1 MTPLRDRVLAAL
13 SREGKPVSV
22 RELIRRLDLGKP
34 SRSELTDL
42 LRRLI
47 ADGEVVNIRGGR
59 VGLPSRMNLVV
70 GRLTCNPAGYGFVI
84 PEAAKGRGEDVYVS
98 AVNMKEALHG
108 DRVVA
113 RIERRTPKGP
123 EGRIIRVLER
133 GLQRIV
139 GRYAD
144 DGRFGGHVVPFD
156 KRVLHELFIPPG
168 DNEGARPGEMV
179 SAEITRP
186 PTATRNPSGR
196 VLQVLGRLEDPGVDL
211 KVVMAKYELPDA
223 FPAEVE
229 EEAVSVASE
238 PGEAEIRGRT
248 DFRSW
253 TTVTIDPETA
263 RDHDDAVAIERAP
276 NGHWRLAVHIADVS
290 DGARPGE
297 MVSAEITRPPTATR
311 NPSGRVLQVLGRL
324 EDPGVDLKVVMAK
337 YELPDAFP
345 AEVEEEAVSVAS
357 EPGEAEIRGRTD
369 FRSWTTVTIDPETAR
384 DHDDAVAIE
393 RAPNGHW
400 RLAVHIADVSDY
412 VRPGTA
418 LDQEAYLRGTSVYF
432 PDRVVPML
440 PHALSSNVCSLL
452 EGKDRL
458 TQSAVLELD
467 AKGHVRKAEFHDG
480 VIRSAARLTYQQ
492 VQAIVDG
499 DADERRRHA
508 PLVGMLQDMDAL
520 AKLMRKRRYER
531 GSLDFDLPEPKL
543 VLGASG
549 QMTGIVATERLDSMR
564 LVEEFMLAAN
574 EAVAA
579 KLSKAGMPA
588 LFRIHEQPDPER
600 VEEFA
605 ELVASFGYRVPA
617 NLEAIRPQDFQLVL
631 RQIEGKPEEKLVS
644 YLLLRTMKLAR
655 YHEENLGHFGLATEM
670 YAHFTSPIRRY
681 PDLVVHRALRTL
693 RQGQAEG
700 RLQLPADL
708 SEMGRHL
715 SEMERRATE
724 AERELVEWKKVRFMT
739 DKLGEVYQGYVTGVQ
754 AFGLFVELE
763 EIYVQG
769 LVHVSSMTDDY
780 YRFDE
785 RAHALKGE
793 NRRQAYRLGD
803 KVEVQVVRV
812 DLERRTIDF
821 ALVDVLRRSAAGA
834 RKGRPARSP
843 APRRGGRVSGRT
855 GRRR

>member
-1 MTPLRDRVLAAL
+1 MLASASVGSSPTSGIYKTPFDDSSALTPLRDNVLAVL
-13 SREGKPVSV
+13 SHEGKPVSV
-22 RELIRRLDLGKP
+22 RELVRRLDLDRH
-34 SRSELTDL
+34 SRPELTEL

-47 ADGEVVNIRGGR
+47 ADGEVVQIRGGR

-70 GRLTCNPAGYGFVI
+70 GRLTCNPAGYGFVV
-84 PEAAKGRGEDVYVS
+84 PEKAQGRGGDVYVS

-113 RIERRTPKGP
+113 RIERHTPKGP
-123 EGRIIRVLER
+123 EGSIIRVLER

-139 GRYAD
+139 GRYED

-223 FPAEVE
+223 FPPEVE
-229 EEAVSVASE
+229 AEAESVAQE
-238 PGEAEIRGRT
+238 VGEDEIRGRT
-248 DFRSW
+248 DLRSW

-263 RDHDDAVAIERAP
+263 RDHDDAVAIERLP

-290 DGARPGE
+290 
-297 MVSAEITRPPTATR
+297 
-311 NPSGRVLQVLGRL
+311 
-324 EDPGVDLKVVMAK
+324 
-337 YELPDAFP
+337 
-345 AEVEEEAVSVAS
+345 
-357 EPGEAEIRGRTD
+357 
-369 FRSWTTVTIDPETAR
+369 
-384 DHDDAVAIE
+384 H
-393 RAPNGHW
+393 
-400 RLAVHIADVSDY
+400 Y
-412 VRPGTA
+412 VRPGTL

-440 PHALSSNVCSLL
+440 PHALSSNVCSLV
-452 EGKDRL
+452 EGKNRL

-467 AKGHVRKAEFHDG
+467 AKGQVRKAEFHDG
-480 VIRSAARLTYQQ
+480 VIRSAARLTYPQ

-499 DADERRRHA
+499 DAAERRRHA
-508 PLVGMLQDMDAL
+508 PLVRMLEDMDEL
-520 AKLMRKRRYER
+520 AKLMRTRRYER

-549 QMTGIVATERLDSMR
+549 EMTGIVATARLDSMR

-579 KLSKAGMPA
+579 RLAKAGMPA

-617 NLEAIRPQDFQLVL
+617 HLEAIRPQDFQLVL

-681 PDLVVHRALRTL
+681 PDLVVHRALRAL
-693 RQGQAEG
+693 RRGGSEGFTAE
-700 RLQLPADL
+700 LPADL
-708 SEMGRHL
+708 SEMGQHL
-715 SEMERRATE
+715 SDMERRATD

-739 DKLGEVYQGYVTGVQ
+739 DKLGEVYKGYVTGVQ

-793 NRRQAYRLGD
+793 NTRQVYRLGD
-803 KVEVQVVRV
+803 EVEVQLVRV
-812 DLERRTIDF
+812 DLERRQLDF
-821 ALVDVLRRSAAGA
+821 ALVDVLRRAAAGA
-834 RKGRPARSP
+834 RKGRPARPP
-843 APRRGGRVSGRT
+843 APRRGGRPGGRS

>member
-1 MTPLRDRVLAAL
+1 MLRDRVVKLL
-13 SREGKPVSV
+13 SDEGRPVSV
-22 RELIRRLDLGKP
+22 REIVRRLDLDPEARRGLK
-34 SRSELTDL
+34 SQ
-42 LRRLI
+42 LRELI
-47 ADGEVVNIRGGR
+47 ATGEVVNIRGAR

-70 GRLTCNPAGYGFVI
+70 GRLTCNPGGFGFVV
-84 PEAAKGRGEDVYVS
+84 PEKADGRGDDIYVS

-113 RIERRTPKGP
+113 RLERRTPKGP

-133 GLQRIV
+133 GLKRIV
-139 GRYAD
+139 GRYED
-144 DGRFGGHVVPFD
+144 DGRFGGRVVPFD
-156 KRVLHELFIPPG
+156 KRVLHELFVPAG
-168 DNEGARPGEMV
+168 EDGGAAAGQMV

-196 VLQVLGRLEDPGVDL
+196 VLKVLGRLEDPGVDL
-211 KVVMAKYELPDA
+211 AVVMAKYDLPDA
-223 FPAEVE
+223 FPPEVE
-229 EEAVSVASE
+229 AEADQVARE
-238 PGEAEIRGRT
+238 VRPEDTRGRT

-263 RDHDDAVAIERAP
+263 RDHDDAVAIERLP
-276 NGHWRLAVHIADVS
+276 NGHWRLAVHIADV
-290 DGARPGE
+290 
-297 MVSAEITRPPTATR
+297 
-311 NPSGRVLQVLGRL
+311 
-324 EDPGVDLKVVMAK
+324 
-337 YELPDAFP
+337 
-345 AEVEEEAVSVAS
+345 
-357 EPGEAEIRGRTD
+357 
-369 FRSWTTVTIDPETAR
+369 
-384 DHDDAVAIE
+384 
-393 RAPNGHW
+393 GH
-400 RLAVHIADVSDY
+400 Y

-440 PHALSSNVCSLL
+440 PHALSSNICSLV
-452 EGKDRL
+452 EGQDRL
-458 TQSAVLELD
+458 CQSAVLELD

-499 DADERRRHA
+499 DQEQRRRHA
-508 PLVGMLQDMDAL
+508 PLVGMLLDMDAL

-549 QMTGIVATERLDSMR
+549 EMTGIVATARLDSMR

-579 KLSKAGMPA
+579 RLSKADMPA

-600 VEEFA
+600 VREFT

-617 NLEAIRPQDFQLVL
+617 HLEVIRPQDFQLVL

-655 YHEENLGHFGLATEM
+655 YHEENLGHFGLATDM

-681 PDLVVHRALRTL
+681 PDLVVHRALRAL
-693 RQGQAEG
+693 RQGKRED
-700 RLQLPADL
+700 LPSQQPAPLPD
-708 SEMGRHL
+708 MGLHL
-715 SEMERRATE
+715 SDMERRATE
-724 AERELVEWKKVRFMT
+724 AERELVEWKKVRFMA
-739 DKLGEVYQGYVTGVQ
+739 DKLGEVYKGYVTGVQ

-769 LVHVSSMTDDY
+769 LVHVSSMSDDY
-780 YRFDE
+780 YHFDE

-793 NRRQAYRLGD
+793 NTKKVYRLGD
-803 KVEVQVVRV
+803 EVEVQVVRV
-812 DLERRTIDF
+812 DLERRQIDF
-821 ALVDVLRRSAAGA
+821 GLMDVLRRAAAGS
-834 RKGRPARSP
+834 RKGRPPREA
-843 APRRGGRVSGRT
+843 ARRGGRRLGKGS
-855 GRRR
+855 RRQKR